1 MKVKRFI
8 GPNMQQALRIVSREL
23 GDDAVIL
30 STKKVAEG
38 FEVVAALDYQS
49 DNQKSPSEV
58 NRQLELQKEL
68 ERARALQKDR
78 QQAIARGETPAPV
91 DLERDIR
98 FDSGH
103 RNAAMSPLA
112 GYERPAVD
120 IAAEPASIP
129 TSKPASAARSDM
141 ANGMSAG
148 VAAGMTSGAGID
160 SEAYGDM
167 LERMKGEL
175 SDLKNWMVSHGG
187 SAWDTGRPMTWQ
199 QSQLWQRCQDMGLEP
214 VWSDRIVTSIEDH
227 ENLEQGWKQVL
238 QQMASDVPIAKA
250 GSLDKG
256 GIFAL
261 VGPTG
266 AGKTTTIGKLAARFV
281 IHHGA
286 DSVAL
291 VSMDSYRVAA
301 QDQLRSV
308 ARILGV
314 QLHTAAPGDDLLAM
328 VEQLYS
334 KERKKLV
341 LVDTAGLASQDPSF
355 PVQLSMLKKACN
367 RQGKGPRLRCLLT
380 LPLTSQGRCLQENY
394 EHYKDAGLAGCIFTK
409 LDECFSLG
417 PAMSIAALTRT
428 PVVMV
433 ADGPHIPD
441 DLHYPDA
448 GKLVKLSEQMAR
460 MARTRWQATVS
471 GRFGQQSGSQHGVQ

>member
-103 RNAAMSPLA
+103 RNAALSPLA

-120 IAAEPASIP
+120 IAAEPASMS
-129 TSKPASAARSDM
+129 TSKSASAARSDM
-141 ANGMSAG
+141 ANAMSAG
-148 VAAGMTSGAGID
+148 VAPGAGID

-417 PAMSIAALTRT
+417 PAMSVAALTRT

>member
-103 RNAAMSPLA
+103 RNAALSPLA

-120 IAAEPASIP
+120 IAAEPAP
-129 TSKPASAARSDM
+129 KPVSATRPDM

-148 VAAGMTSGAGID
+148 MAAGMATGSGID

-417 PAMSIAALTRT
+417 PAMSVAALTRT

>member
-103 RNAAMSPLA
+103 RNAALSPLA
-112 GYERPAVD
+112 GHERPAVD
-120 IAAEPASIP
+120 IAAEPASMP
-129 TSKPASAARSDM
+129 TSKSASSARPDM
-141 ANGMSAG
+141 ANGMSP
-148 VAAGMTSGAGID
+148 GAGIA

-314 QLHTAAPGDDLLAM
+314 QLHTAAPGDDLLAI

-417 PAMSIAALTRT
+417 PAMSVAALTRT

>member
-103 RNAAMSPLA
+103 RNAALSPLA

-120 IAAEPASIP
+120 IAAEPAS
-129 TSKPASAARSDM
+129 KPASAARSDM
-141 ANGMSAG
+141 ANGMS
-148 VAAGMTSGAGID
+148 VGMTSGAGID

-417 PAMSIAALTRT
+417 PAMSVAALTRT

>member
-103 RNAAMSPLA
+103 RNAALSPLA

-120 IAAEPASIP
+120 IAAEPAS
-129 TSKPASAARSDM
+129 KPASATRPDM
-141 ANGMSAG
+141 ANGMAAGTSAG
-148 VAAGMTSGAGID
+148 MAPGAGID

-417 PAMSIAALTRT
+417 PAMSVAALTRT